1 MATTT
6 FDTGSDR
13 TAAGKQIITRPG
25 WGVLLLGWVCV
36 LFGLVIFGGGVWLI
50 TLGGSWYYGIAGA
63 GLIATGILLNH
74 GSMTALWLYL
84 LIWAGTLVWAWWE
97 VGADWW
103 AQVPRM
109 VAPTVILVLLLLCIP
124 NISRVQRHRR

>member
-6 FDTGSDR
+6 FDTRS
-13 TAAGKQIITRPG
+13 ARPAL
-25 WGVLLLGWVCV
+25 GVLLLGWVCV
-36 LFGLVIFGGGVWLI
+36 LFGLALSGGGIWLI
-50 TLGGSWYYGIAGA
+50 VLGGSWYYGIAGV

-109 VAPTVILVLLLLCIP
+109 VAPTVLLLLLALCIP
-124 NISRVQRHRR
+124 NISRVQRLRR